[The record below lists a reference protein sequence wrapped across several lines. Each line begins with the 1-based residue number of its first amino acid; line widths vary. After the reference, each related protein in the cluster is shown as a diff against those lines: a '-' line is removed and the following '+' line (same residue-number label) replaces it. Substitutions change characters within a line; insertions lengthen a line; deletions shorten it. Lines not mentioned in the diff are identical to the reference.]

1 MTRARILIDTPLG
14 PPFWGAS
21 STAAFYMRK
30 ALVRMGYKVEVTI
43 VAPASGIAGSMIPLE
58 GAHVVSALRKNTR
71 GELRIF
77 TDRSLQHI
85 QPDIQDRALNVLYF
99 HGLRYGSGAFLR
111 GERFQGYCADS
122 DYLRR
127 TLLMLLLFP
136 GSNLRGDLIVGSVPE
151 PLGALDF
158 PDGYPSGGEKLS
170 SELRQLLAGDDCLG
184 HALRPLKP
192 DPVAIVSILHAMQT
206 GKRATRLFVSASDLQ
221 ELRLAAFS
229 LGLENTLAFLH
240 PVPWLANRE
249 LVSLMRRCDF
259 ALLYD
264 RFPEPFGLYPLES
277 VLQGTPVYTNGA
289 GNLRHLLPPRCG
301 IRVEDHDDF
310 NGIGKRIL
318 RDVLSGSG
326 RRACVRG
333 ARLIRTKYGH
343 KAFFR
348 GFSRYVEQITGAR
361 PTVGVDPA
369 SLKIS
374 LGPLVRAYDPRSGR
388 CKSDYRHVQL
398 DRSQRELLRQALGS
412 TLRTIARDSSLAGK
426 RDLHRLF
433 RCGLLSLG
441 EGLQDPVR
449 LRNAHA

>member
-1 MTRARILIDTPLG
+1 
-14 PPFWGAS
+14 
-21 STAAFYMRK
+21 MRK
-30 ALVRMGYKVEVTI
+30 ALVRMGYKVEVTTI
-43 VAPASGIAGSMIPLE
+43 APAPGVAGSMIPLE
-58 GAHVVSALRKNTR
+58 GAHLVSALRKKTH

-77 TDRSLQHI
+77 TDRSLQYI
-85 QPDIQDRALNVLYF
+85 QPDTRDGTLNILYF

-111 GERFQGYCADS
+111 GEGFQGYCADS

-136 GSNLRGDLIVGSVPE
+136 GSSLRGGLVVGSVPE

-158 PDGYPSGGEKLS
+158 PDGYPSSGEKLG
-170 SELRQLLAGDDCLG
+170 SELRHLLRGDDCLG

-192 DPVAIVSILHAMQT
+192 DPVAVVSILHGMQT
-206 GKRATRLFVSASDLQ
+206 GKRAARLFVSASDLQ
-221 ELRLAAFS
+221 ELRLAALS
-229 LGLENTLAFLH
+229 LGLENTLAFLQ

-289 GNLRHLLPPRCG
+289 GNLRHLLPPGCG

-310 NGIGKRIL
+310 HGIGRRIL
-318 RDVLSGSG
+318 WDVLSGSG

-333 ARLIRTKYGH
+333 ARLIRAKYGQ

-348 GFSRYVEQITGAR
+348 GFSSFVERVTGAR

-369 SLKIS
+369 SLRIS

-388 CKSDYRHVQL
+388 CRSDYRHLEL
-398 DRSQRELLRQALGS
+398 DRSQRELLRQTLGR
-412 TLRTIARDSSLAGK
+412 TLWTVSRDLPPAGK
-426 RDLHRLF
+426 RNLLRLF
-433 RCGLLSLG
+433 RGGLLSLG
-441 EGLQDPVR
+441 EGIEDPVR
-449 LRNAHA
+449 LRNVHARSPWK